1 MAYRVLVLAPRLPWP
16 PIDGGTVAVW
26 EPLVRMQRLGHQIDL
41 LAPGLRT
48 ARAQSPEGIV
58 CEEVQRP
65 AEWVWKA
72 RAASLTLTKAIPYMA
87 AFDFFPAF
95 QARLAHKVAT
105 GHYDL
110 VQIEH
115 ARMGLYADAVLQAGL
130 PVVMRFHNVDSE
142 LERQLAHIDR
152 AEKRLHHLLQAHRF
166 ENFEDRL
173 CRRVSMA
180 LAISEPDARRLAQ
193 IAETENIRVETA
205 GADQLLQEL
214 PACVRRGSL
223 LFIGSLNYPP
233 NDDGAC
239 WLVEEIWPK
248 IRRAAPHAHLTIAGV
263 APSRRLQRLAAGADV
278 ELPGYLADLRPRL
291 QAAEVALVPLRAG
304 SGMRLKVLEAMAA
317 GKALVTTT
325 LGCEGIMLASG
336 REALVAD
343 SAQDFVASVVRILAN
358 EQLRD
363 ALGAAARS
371 LVRTRFDW
379 DQIALQREQLY
390 RNLLNGQS

>member
-16 PIDGGTVAVW
+16 PTDGGTVAVW

-41 LAPGLRT
+41 LAPGLRS
-48 ARAQSPEGIV
+48 ARAQSPEGIG

-72 RAASLTLTKAIPYMA
+72 RAAWLTLTKAIPYMA

-142 LERQLAHIDR
+142 LERQLAQVDR
-152 AEKRLHHLLQAHRF
+152 AEKRSHHDLQAYRF
-166 ENFEDRL
+166 ENFEHRL
-173 CRRVSMA
+173 CRQVSVA

-193 IAETENIRVETA
+193 IAQTQNIRVETA
-205 GADQLLQEL
+205 GADLLLQEL
-214 PACVRRGSL
+214 PARIRKGSL
-223 LFIGSLNYPP
+223 LFVGSLNYPP

-239 WLVEEIWPK
+239 WLVEKIWPE

-278 ELPGYLADLRPRL
+278 ELPGYLADLRPLL
-291 QAAEVALVPLRAG
+291 QAAEVALAPLRAG

-325 LGCEGIMLASG
+325 LGCEGILLAHG

-343 SAQDFVASVVRILAN
+343 TAQDFAASVICILAN

-363 ALGAAARS
+363 AIGGAARS

-379 DQIALQREQLY
+379 DQLALQREQLY
-390 RNLLNGQS
+390 RKLLNG